1 MEQYI
6 VDLFVTSAREQV
18 CAPAWLLR
26 LYLSIFSPPLGK
38 TLRLDMVKSLLSNQH
53 LEGKRVL
60 DVGCGIGDL
69 SFILSAH
76 GAQVTG
82 IELDPQ
88 KVARASSIAQR
99 WHFERLRFLVGDVRK
114 LDQMNLGQFDAI
126 FCIALLEHVQ
136 DDVTLLRQLQAM
148 LRPGGIF
155 VLEVPSAL
163 RKTIAEVEAADG
175 HVRAGYIFED
185 VPALLEHAGF
195 SVKKRCS
202 MDPLGLTYYWFVC
215 SRLIPIRIVQR
226 WLFAAL
232 GPLFI
237 ALIRLT
243 SALIKRPGY
252 ELCFL
257 AVKE

>member
-1 MEQYI
+1 MEQYL
-6 VDLFVTSAREQV
+6 VDLFVTSAQEQV
-18 CAPAWLLR
+18 RAPAWLLR
-26 LYLSIFSPPLGK
+26 LYLSLFSPPLGK
-38 TLRLDMVKSLLSNQH
+38 TLRLDMIKMMLRGQD

-69 SFILSAH
+69 SFILTACGAH
-76 GAQVTG
+76 VTG
-82 IELDPQ
+82 VELDPQ
-88 KVARASSIAQR
+88 KVSQATSIAKR
-99 WHFERLRFLVGDVRK
+99 WHFEGLHFLAADVTK

-126 FCIALLEHVQ
+126 FCIALLEHIQ
-136 DDVTLLRQLQAM
+136 DDRVLLHQLQGM

-175 HVRAGYIFED
+175 HVRPGYTFED
-185 VPALLEHAGF
+185 VPALLEDVGF
-195 SVKKRCS
+195 HVKKRCS

-215 SRLIPIRIVQR
+215 SRFIPVRIVQR

-237 ALIRLT
+237 PLIRLT

-257 AVKE
+257 AVKD